1 MKQIAMTFAFLLFSI
16 FTFAQ
21 VNEIESPPAN
31 PSPQTIEDFSTT
43 IEFEETEFDFG
54 TVTEGET
61 VRYTYKFKNTGNQ
74 LLIIKNAKGSCGCT
88 VPSWPKEPLAPGETA
103 EMLVEFNTKGKNGRQ
118 SKRVT
123 ITANTDPIQTFLTI
137 KGEVLKAGKIEGNPY
152 TIMPK
157 VEEPTA
163 TNAIGLPAELK
174 KLNAKDCFAVFPNP
188 TTDVL
193 KVELKEHI
201 GEQANISI
209 FDSKG
214 RQLNTRKV
222 NEITDQII
230 EFDVNNYSNGT
241 YYVLIQV
248 GDHQPSTKCFV
259 VAGK

>member
-1 MKQIAMTFAFLLFSI
+1 MKQIAMTFAFLLFSV

-21 VNEIESPPAN
+21 STPIEPKGP
-31 PSPQTIEDFSTT
+31 TTT
-43 IEFEETEFDFG
+43 IEFEENEFDFG

-61 VRYTYKFKNTGNQ
+61 VRYTYKFKNTGNEF
-74 LLIIKNAKGSCGCT
+74 LIIKNAKGSCGCT

-137 KGEVLKAGKIEGNPY
+137 KGEVLKAGKIEGNPF

-157 VEEPTA
+157 VEEPTQP
-163 TNAIGLPAELK
+163 TNAIANELPAELK

-188 TTDVL
+188 TTDIL

-209 FDSKG
+209 FDSRG
-214 RQLNTRKV
+214 TQLNTRKV